1 LTSEFASY
9 GPLMIGVSGLE
20 LTSEE
25 RERLL
30 HPSICGVSL
39 FTRNY
44 ASPAQLK
51 VLTAQI
57 HAVRPLIIAVDHE
70 GGRVQRFRDGFTRIP
85 PMRSLGDCHATNPGR
100 ALKLAYQVGLVIG
113 HELLAHGVDFSFGPV
128 LDIDHG
134 NSSVI
139 GHRAFHHD
147 ANVVTALAL
156 ALQRG
161 SHDAGMATVGKHF
174 PGHGYARADSHVEL
188 PRDDREYSHLRESD
202 LVPFAQLV
210 AEGMEAVMPAHV
222 VYGKVD
228 SLAAGFSRRW
238 LQDILRGELGFDG
251 VIMSDDLG
259 MEGAAVMGGM
269 IARADAA
276 LEAGCDMI
284 LSCNDPIASAEL
296 MAHLGASNAASAA
309 RIGRLQARKARE
321 GIDVAT
327 AIADVRAFVREV
339 MPDEAQ
345 VDAADIVARL

>member
-1 LTSEFASY
+1 
-9 GPLMIGVSGLE
+9 MIGVAGLA
-20 LTSEE
+20 LTAEE

-51 VLTAQI
+51 ALTAEI
-57 HAVRPLIIAVDHE
+57 HAVRPLVIAVDHE

-85 PMRSLGDCHATNPGR
+85 PMRALGECHAANPER
-100 ALKLAYQVGLVIG
+100 ALKLAYQIGLVIG
-113 HELLAHGVDFSFGPV
+113 HELLAHGIDFAFGPV

-147 ANVVTALAL
+147 ANVVTGLAL

-188 PRDDREYSHLRESD
+188 PQDDREYSLLRESD
-202 LVPFAQLV
+202 LVPFAGLV
-210 AEGMEAVMPAHV
+210 ADGMEAVMPAHV
-222 VYGKVD
+222 VYSKVD
-228 SLAAGFSRRW
+228 ALAAGFSRRW

-259 MEGAAVMGGM
+259 MEGAAVMGDM
-269 IARADAA
+269 TARADAA
-276 LEAGCDMI
+276 LGAGCDMI
-284 LSCNDPIASAEL
+284 LSCNDPVASAEL
-296 MAHLGASNAASAA
+296 MAHLGASSAESAA
-309 RIGRLQARKARE
+309 RIAKLLARKPRA
-321 GIDVAT
+321 GADMAAVT
-327 AIADVRAFVREV
+327 ADVRAFVREV
-339 MPDEAQ
+339 MPEEAQ
-345 VDAADIVARL
+345 PDATDIVGRL

>member
-1 LTSEFASY
+1 MTSF

-20 LTSEE
+20 LTA
-25 RERLL
+25 REHDLL
-30 HPSICGVSL
+30 MHPSICGVSL

-44 ASPAQLK
+44 ASPSQLK
-51 VLTAQI
+51 SLTAQI

-70 GGRVQRFRDGFTRIP
+70 GGRVQRFREGFTRIP
-85 PMRSLGDCHATNPGR
+85 PMRTLGNCYTSDPAR

-139 GHRAFHHD
+139 GHRAFHED
-147 ANVVTALAL
+147 PAIVTALAL
-156 ALQRG
+156 ALQQG

-188 PRDDREYSHLRESD
+188 PHDDREFAVLRESD
-202 LVPFAQLV
+202 LLPFARLV
-210 AEGMEAVMPAHV
+210 SDGMDAVMPAHV

-228 SLAAGFSRRW
+228 GLAAGFSRRW
-238 LQDILRGELGFDG
+238 LQDILRGELGFTG

-259 MEGAAVMGGM
+259 MEGAAVMGD
-269 IARADAA
+269 ITARADAA
-276 LEAGCDMI
+276 LAAGCDMI
-284 LSCNDPIASAEL
+284 LSCNDPVASAEL
-296 MAHLGASNAASAA
+296 MAHLGACSAESAA
-309 RIGRLQARKARE
+309 RIARLQARRARE
-321 GIDVAT
+321 GLEMAAAVV
-327 AIADVRAFVREV
+327 DVRAFVREV

-345 VDAADIVARL
+345 PDAADIVARL